1 MVKTQLE
8 GDYSCMSLKNTLL
21 KWNINDKILI
31 SIDFQTGRYLLLFFS
46 LIFLYFIYHIE
57 LSDLIRLHGSHF
69 IRHV

>member
-1 MVKTQLE
+1 MVKTKLK
-8 GDYSCMSLKNTLL
+8 GDYSCMSLKYVL

-57 LSDLIRLHGSHF
+57 LSDLIRLHGSYF
-69 IRHV
+69 IRYV